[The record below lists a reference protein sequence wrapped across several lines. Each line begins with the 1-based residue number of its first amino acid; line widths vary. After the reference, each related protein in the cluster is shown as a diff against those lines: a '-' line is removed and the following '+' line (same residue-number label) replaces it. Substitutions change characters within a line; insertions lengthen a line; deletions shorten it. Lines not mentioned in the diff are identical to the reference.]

1 MLFRELLDRFLNLAG
16 QFLPQHAVL
25 WVGSQP
31 RSEKSK
37 VAVLQLSLGGLVK
50 FHLLPPTPGCTPS
63 QQIDAEVSR
72 DPEQPGLEAG
82 LTLEVIQML
91 VDLGKCLLGN
101 LHRFLLVPDHSERE
115 RVEFLLV
122 ALHQN
127 PKGSLI
133 AAADALDQGEVVG
146 SQRAL
151 DLSSDSDCV
160 WVSRPGS
167 GVPQYL
173 DQPGLFASQFR
184 LKVVDPSDPRGQ
196 RHQDRFGA
204 ATGLEPA

>member
-91 VDLGKCLLGN
+91 VE
-101 LHRFLLVPDHSERE
+101 DHSERE

-146 SQRAL
+146 SQRAV

-173 DQPGLFASQFR
+173 DQPGLFASRFR

-204 ATGLEPA
+204 ATGLEPENRASIIE

>member
-50 FHLLPPTPGCTPS
+50 FKLLTPTPGCTPS

-82 LTLEVIQML
+82 LTLEVSQML

-133 AAADALDQGEVVG
+133 AAADALGRGEA
-146 SQRAL
+146 QRLAAL
-151 DLSSDSDCV
+151 SNRKVRGKERSAAILDEVKFSLQVAADL
-160 WVSRPGS
+160 
-167 GVPQYL
+167 
-173 DQPGLFASQFR
+173 
-184 LKVVDPSDPRGQ
+184 
-196 RHQDRFGA
+196 
-204 ATGLEPA
+204 LEE